1 MLFVAAH
8 LAEALLPPTVTLLAR
23 LGNGEAPPVFGE
35 GKEAAERTCKLLEA
49 LLNTLTKVF
58 KHDSVGFV
66 TPERFELLSAPLTDL
81 LDNEVGGVILYKR
94 RVRAHLTPCLTQ
106 LAVAGGDDSLWRG
119 LACQVLQRLKA
130 EDRPQVV
137 LGALEVF
144 QSLVETLGEDF
155 LRPLLA
161 DAIPPISE
169 VLEST
174 NQEVESA
181 TRTLFGKM
189 EDILGDQLRAYL
201 NY

>member
-1 MLFVAAH
+1 MVLNFPHKNNGSKFAISTFATRNINLFIAN
-8 LAEALLPPTVTLLAR
+8 LET
-23 LGNGEAPPVFGE
+23 VFGE

-144 QSLVETLGEDF
+144 QSLVETPRGLPEAT
-155 LRPLLA
+155 LA

-174 NQEVESA
+174 NQEVVQSTELLSI
-181 TRTLFGKM
+181 TVDNL
-189 EDILGDQLRAYL
+189 L
-201 NY
+201 N